1 MVWERAPF
9 EDCPMCKAIST
20 FGFLSAGGD
29 VLTRR
34 CKECRY
40 SDSEVLPDLDKKV
53 IYLDQFCFSEIHKE
67 RNGQRRHDN
76 RSSFWKDASELLREL
91 VLAQQAILPHSNIH
105 HDETIVS
112 HFAKELRDTQ
122 EHVGGD
128 IELCDTDQVQLS
140 QVEIFIKAFIEDSE
154 PKIMFVPDD
163 VLKGHRNDWL
173 TNIRVA
179 VGMDWSAFADAKRH
193 DRATIEGNVAGLIK
207 YWQSNGYGFD
217 EVLNIELGAYFQSR
231 SEAFTLAVATL
242 GRGIE
247 NGDIFAGP
255 NFAQSYIA
263 RENDII
269 EHYLRKA
276 GTAEGD
282 IAHKMRDFW
291 RWDKN
296 KDQPFGR
303 MLAYLFAS
311 LADQFKKGRRK
322 IPSAG
327 LMNDIKAISA
337 YVPYVDAMFVDRE
350 CAQLLRHPRCKADLR
365 YKAKIFSLANRN
377 EFLDYLRQL
386 ISNTPNDVRQ
396 FASII
401 YGI

>member
-9 EDCPMCKAIST
+9 EDCPMCRAINS
-20 FGFLSAGGD
+20 FGILSAGGD

-40 SDSEVLPDLDKKV
+40 SDSEVLPNLNKKV

-76 RSSFWKDASELLREL
+76 RSSFWKDVSELLREL

-112 HFAKELRDTQ
+112 HFARELRDTQ

-140 QVEIFIKAFIEDSE
+140 QVEVFVKAFIEASE
-154 PKIMFVPDD
+154 PKITFVIDD
-163 VLKGHRNDWL
+163 ILRGHRNNWL
-173 TNIRVA
+173 PSIRVA
-179 VGMDWSAFADAKRH
+179 VGMNWSAFADAKRR
-193 DRATIEGNVAGLIK
+193 DRAKIERSVAGLIK
-207 YWQSNGYGFD
+207 YWRSNDYGFD
-217 EVLNIELGAYFQSR
+217 EVLDIELGAYFQSR
-231 SEAFTLAVATL
+231 SDAFALAIATL

-247 NGDIFAGP
+247 NNDIFAGP
-255 NFAQSYIA
+255 NFAQSYIV
-263 RENDII
+263 RENDVI

-276 GTAEGD
+276 GTAERE

-291 RWDKN
+291 QWDKN
-296 KDQPFGR
+296 KDQPFGKI
-303 MLAYLFAS
+303 LAYLFAS
-311 LADQFKKGRRK
+311 LADQFKKGRK
-322 IPSAG
+322 SMPSAG

-337 YVPYVDAMFVDRE
+337 YAPYVDAMFVDKE
-350 CAQLLRHPRCKADLR
+350 CAQLLRHPRCRANLQ
-365 YKAKIFSLANRN
+365 YKAQIFSLANRN
-377 EFLDYLRQL
+377 EFLNYLRQL
-386 ISNTPNDVRQ
+386 ISSTPTDVRK